1 MTTIKL
7 KNGSGA
13 PTAGDLAQGEPALDL
28 TNKRLYTEDSGGTVI
43 EVGTNPGT
51 DVTFADNRKA
61 IFGAGSD
68 LQIYHDGSNS
78 YVTDAGTGDL
88 RIRGANVEIQTGSG
102 NKYFQGAANVA
113 SLYHTNNLKLATTST
128 GIDVT
133 GTVTADGLTVST
145 SGTNAEAYFDNGA
158 QSYRLLN
165 RSSDNAFSIF
175 DDSSSAF
182 RLTTASNGD
191 ISFYEDTGTTA
202 KLFWDASAESLG
214 IGTSSPDTQLT
225 LYKASTNA
233 DVNYAKM
240 RMDSWGGSTGKLKSI
255 AWDDNGSPVAA
266 IGAEYDGAKTNI
278 HFHSQYNG
286 GFKGTSDRTMSIMGN
301 GNVGIGTS
309 SPSATLEVDGV
320 TNSTYLIVGGDDSS
334 NGRALTFTSSASAAF
349 NGAVHTINAPSTQ
362 GAIALATGSTE
373 RMRLDASGNLLVGTT
388 DTNPTTG
395 TGEGIVLGAGGI
407 MLASNT
413 SDAAIALNR
422 TSTDGDIAIFKK
434 NGTPVGS
441 IGTNSSRLTI
451 GNGDTGLLI
460 AGDLDNI
467 TPFNVSTNASR
478 DAAVDLGNSGVR
490 FKDLYLSGGLYVG
503 GVASANHLDDY
514 EEGTWTPALSS
525 TATAP
530 TTSAFSITNATYTKV
545 GRKVHIQAYITA
557 TFSNLGSGIATIT
570 GLPFTPV
577 GYSVAVFEHCDLL
590 LCNGGYVT
598 DGNARIVA
606 ITPNTTGGITYRDT
620 GISRAMMI
628 SAEYETN
635 S

>member
-1 MTTIKL
+1 
-7 KNGSGA
+7 
-13 PTAGDLAQGEPALDL
+13 
-28 TNKRLYTEDSGGTVI
+28 
-43 EVGTNPGT
+43 
-51 DVTFADNRKA
+51 
-61 IFGAGSD
+61 
-68 LQIYHDGSNS
+68 
-78 YVTDAGTGDL
+78 
-88 RIRGANVEIQTGSG
+88 
-102 NKYFQGAANVA
+102 
-113 SLYHTNNLKLATTST
+113 
-128 GIDVT
+128 
-133 GTVTADGLTVST
+133 
-145 SGTNAEAYFDNGA
+145 
-158 QSYRLLN
+158 
-165 RSSDNAFSIF
+165 
-175 DDSSSAF
+175 
-182 RLTTASNGD
+182 
-191 ISFYEDTGTTA
+191 
-202 KLFWDASAESLG
+202 
-214 IGTSSPDTQLT
+214 
-225 LYKASTNA
+225 
-233 DVNYAKM
+233 
-240 RMDSWGGSTGKLKSI
+240 
-255 AWDDNGSPVAA
+255 
-266 IGAEYDGAKTNI
+266 
-278 HFHSQYNG
+278 
-286 GFKGTSDRTMSIMGN
+286 MGN

-309 SPSATLEVDGV
+309 SPSATGLHISQNNANAELTLQRTG
-320 TNSTYLIVGGDDSS
+320 
-334 NGRALTFTSSASAAF
+334 TFTGNFKIYS
-349 NGAVHTINAPSTQ
+349 G
-362 GAIALATGSTE
+362 GGSTN
-373 RMRLDASGNLLVGTT
+373 RLVFRDMDASSDRVTIDSSGNLLVGTT

-395 TGEGIVLGAGGI
+395 TSEGIVLGAGGI

-434 NGTPVGS
+434 DGTPVGS